1 MLEIRIHGR
10 GGQGAVTSAEMMAVA
25 AIAKGKYA
33 QAMPAFGAERRGA
46 PVLAFTRIDDSP
58 IGIRQEILEPDIVAV
73 LDPTMLG
80 SIPVAMGLK
89 AGGSLVLNT
98 NKSAKEIRKLMDLD
112 DTTQLALVDAT
123 HIAREMIGRPITNTT
138 MLGSLLKVTGVLDP
152 EDLIEPLKE
161 RFGRI
166 APKNIEA
173 MNRAYKE
180 TKIIQ
185 GA

>member
-1 MLEIRIHGR
+1 MLEIRFHGR

-25 AIAKGKYA
+25 AIQKNKYA

-58 IGIRQEILEPDIVAV
+58 VEVRQEILEPDIVVV
-73 LDPTMLG
+73 LDPNLLG

-89 AGGSLVLNT
+89 PTGVLVLNT
-98 NKSAKEIRKLMDLD
+98 SKPAAAIRKILDLD
-112 DTTQLALVDAT
+112 GSTRLALVDAT
-123 HIAREMIGRPITNTT
+123 KIARELIGRPITNTT
-138 MLGSLLKVTGVLDP
+138 MLGALLKADGVLDP
-152 EDLIEPLKE
+152 EDLVEPLKE
-161 RFGRI
+161 RFGKI
-166 APKNIEA
+166 APRNIEA

-180 TKIIQ
+180 TKITE